1 MDLAAERTGAS
12 GQAQSDRVL
21 VFSVDDGLFGVH
33 LDWVEAVYEAG
44 TVELHRVRVEKGP
57 WHSFLLHGGE
67 PALIIDLREAFDVAD
82 VLGQPE
88 RSAFAVIQSGGYRL
102 AVGIDQVSG
111 VQSLALESG
120 SPVPANLQRDGGIP
134 VGHIVHLD
142 DRMLV
147 VLDPHRLISGAR
159 RSSLEPIWTRARA
172 YGERDEKLT
181 QTWREVCAS
190 PSEENVRVFA
200 RLCGR
205 NGRPKASAAAR
216 AVLKAMGDSQSGLLA
231 NGTPPKLVDQIVG
244 EVVRRAGSRGT
255 GMLEVAGEEGPSVGA
270 LFLSDGRVID
280 AQYRSEWGR
289 MALKSL
295 IALERGRVS
304 FSERDLGEHPERLA
318 ESSVASLISSIEAVS
333 LEQRK
338 RRGR

>member
-1 MDLAAERTGAS
+1 MDLAAERVGAS

-33 LDWVEAVYEAG
+33 LDWVGAVYESES
-44 TVELHRVRVEKGP
+44 VELHRVRVEKGP

-82 VLGQPE
+82 VLGRPE
-88 RSAFAVIQSGGYRL
+88 RSAYAVIQSGGYRL

-111 VQSLALESG
+111 VQSLALGSS

-134 VGHIVHLD
+134 VGHIVHMD

-147 VLDPHRLISGAR
+147 VLDPHRLISGGR
-159 RSSLEPIWTRARA
+159 RNSLEPIWTRAKA

-181 QTWREVCAS
+181 HTWREVCAS

-231 NGTPPKLVDQIVG
+231 NGSPPKLVDQIVG
-244 EVVRRAGSRGT
+244 EVVRRASARAT
-255 GMLEVAGEEGPSVGA
+255 GVLEIAGEDGPTVGA

-280 AQYRSEWGR
+280 AQYCSEWGR

-304 FSERDLGEHPERLA
+304 YSARDLSEHPERLA
-318 ESSVASLISSIEAVS
+318 ESSVASLISSMEAVS

-338 RRGR
+338 RRAR